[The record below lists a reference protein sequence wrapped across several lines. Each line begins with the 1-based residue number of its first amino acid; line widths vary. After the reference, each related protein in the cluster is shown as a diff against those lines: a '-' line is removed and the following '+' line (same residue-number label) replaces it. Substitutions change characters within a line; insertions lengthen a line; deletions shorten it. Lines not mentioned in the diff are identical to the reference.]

1 MMEDREIKELLEKSF
16 DMHFHIGPDIL
27 PRKYNMEEL
36 IKEEEGKIAGVA
48 LKAHSFPTITAINA
62 AKKNSDSNIKL
73 IGSLTLNYFMGG
85 FNSSAI
91 YASAVM
97 SKKYP
102 IIVWFPTVHAENH
115 LKKNKSKYEFPPE
128 WVKDP
133 HFVARKKN
141 ELRAI
146 KVTDWNNK
154 LFDKCERV
162 LKMIKKM
169 DCILATG
176 HLSWKES
183 EVLAT
188 EALDLEIPVI
198 ITHPMQRDIKMPL
211 KVQKKLADKG
221 AYIEYCYIM
230 YLDRD
235 HPEDYPL
242 EEQVRCMKE
251 VGLDKVILT
260 SDGGQVRNPSPS
272 ECLEAYVKLLQKH
285 GLEEK
290 DFHQMLVKNPKAIL
304 QQSPHVN

>member
-1 MMEDREIKELLEKSF
+1 MNDSEIRELLEKSY
-16 DMHFHIGPDIL
+16 DLHYHIGPDIL
-27 PRKYNMEEL
+27 PRKFNADEL
-36 IKEEEGKIAGVA
+36 IREEEGKIAGVA

-62 AKKNSDSNIKL
+62 AKKNSESKIKL
-73 IGSLTLNYFMGG
+73 FGSITLNYFMGG
-85 FNSSAI
+85 FNASAI

-115 LKKNKSKYEFPPE
+115 LRKNKSKYEFPPE

-133 HFVARKKN
+133 NFVARKKN

-162 LKMIKKM
+162 LRMIKKM

-188 EALDLEIPVI
+188 EALNMGIKVV

-211 KVQKKLADKG
+211 KVQKKLAAKG
-221 AYIEYCYIM
+221 AFIEYCYIM

-242 EEQVRCMKE
+242 EEQVKCMKE
-251 VGLDKVILT
+251 IGIDKVILS
-260 SDGGQVRNPSPS
+260 SDGGQLRNPSPS
-272 ECLEAYVKLLQKH
+272 QCMHDYIKLLSKH
-285 GLEEK
+285 GLEAE
-290 DFHQMLVKNPKAIL
+290 DFHQMLVKNPKEIL
-304 QQSPHVN
+304 KQE

>member
-1 MMEDREIKELLEKSF
+1 MDEKEINGLLEKSY
-16 DMHFHIGPDIL
+16 DLHFHIGPDIL
-27 PRKYNMEEL
+27 PRKYNMEQL
-36 IKEEEGKIAGVA
+36 IREEEGKIEGVA
-48 LKAHSFPTITAINA
+48 LKAHSFPTIMAIKA
-62 AKKNSDSNIKL
+62 AKKNFDSKIRL

-115 LKKNKSKYEFPPE
+115 LRKNKSKYEFPPE

-133 HFVARKKN
+133 DFVPRKKT

-154 LFDKCERV
+154 LFDKCGRV
-162 LKMIKKM
+162 LRMIQKM

-188 EALDLEIPVI
+188 EALDMGVKVI
-198 ITHPMQRDIKMPL
+198 VTHPMQRDIKMPL

-221 AYIEYCYIM
+221 AFIEYCYIM

-235 HPEDYPL
+235 KPGDYPP

-251 VGLDKVILT
+251 VGVDKVILT
-260 SDGGQVRNPSPS
+260 SDGGQVSNPGPS
-272 ECLEAYVKLLQKH
+272 RCLHDYLKVLEPH
-285 GLEEK
+285 GLEK
-290 DFHQMLVKNPKAIL
+290 SDFRQMLVKNPKDIL
-304 QQSPHVN
+304 KFQDV

>member
-1 MMEDREIKELLEKSF
+1 MMDEKELGELLEKSF

-27 PRKYNMEEL
+27 PRKYTVDEL

-48 LKAHSFPTITAINA
+48 LKAHSFPTIAAINA
-62 AKKNSDSNIKL
+62 AKKSLDSSLKL

-85 FNSSAI
+85 FNTSAI

-115 LKKNKSKYEFPPE
+115 LRKNKSKYEFPPE

-133 HFVARKKN
+133 NFIARRKT

-146 KVTDWNNK
+146 KVTDWNNR

-162 LKMIKKM
+162 LRMMKKM

-188 EALDLEIPVI
+188 EALDMGLKVI

-211 KVQKKLADKG
+211 KVQKKLAEKG
-221 AYIEYCYIM
+221 AFIEYCYIM

-235 HPEDYPL
+235 HPNDYPL
-242 EEQVRCMKE
+242 EEQAKCIRE
-251 VGLDKVILT
+251 VGVDRVLLT

-272 ECLEAYVKLLQKH
+272 RCLHDYVKLLQSH
-285 GLEEK
+285 GLERK
-290 DFHQMLVKNPKAIL
+290 DFQQMLVGNPKEIL
-304 QQSPHVN
+304 TSQNL

>member
-1 MMEDREIKELLEKSF
+1 MEDKDITELLAKSY

-27 PRKYNMEEL
+27 PRKYNAEEL
-36 IKEEEGKIAGVA
+36 VKAEEGRIAGVA
-48 LKAHSFPTITAINA
+48 FKAHSFPTITAINA
-62 AKKNSDSNIKL
+62 AKKNVESSVQL

-85 FNSSAI
+85 FNASAI

-115 LKKNKSKYEFPPE
+115 LRKNKSKFEFPPE

-133 HFVARKKN
+133 SFVARKKT

-154 LFDKCERV
+154 LFEKCERV
-162 LKMIKKM
+162 LKMMQKM

-188 EALDLEIPVI
+188 EALDMGLPVI

-221 AYIEYCYIM
+221 AFIEYCYIM

-235 HPEDYPL
+235 HPGDYPP
-242 EEQVRCMKE
+242 EEQVRCMRE
-251 VGLDKVILT
+251 IGADRVLLT
-260 SDGGQVRNPSPS
+260 SDGGQVRNPGPS
-272 ECLEAYVKLLQKH
+272 ECLHEYVRLLHKN
-285 GLEEK
+285 GLEERE
-290 DFHQMLVKNPKAIL
+290 FHQMLVKNPKHIL
-304 QQSPHVN
+304 SHE

>member
-1 MMEDREIKELLEKSF
+1 
-16 DMHFHIGPDIL
+16 
-27 PRKYNMEEL
+27 
-36 IKEEEGKIAGVA
+36 
-48 LKAHSFPTITAINA
+48 
-62 AKKNSDSNIKL
+62 
-73 IGSLTLNYFMGG
+73 MGG

-115 LKKNKSKYEFPPE
+115 LKKNKSKFEFPPE

-133 HFVARKKN
+133 NFIARKKS

-154 LFDKCERV
+154 LYDKCDRV
-162 LKMIKKM
+162 LRMIKKM
-169 DCILATG
+169 NCILATG

-188 EALDLEIPVI
+188 EALNMGIKVI

-211 KVQKKLADKG
+211 KTQKKLADKG
-221 AYIEYCYIM
+221 AFIEYCYIM

-235 HPEDYPL
+235 NPGDYPP
-242 EEQVRCMKE
+242 EEQARCIKE
-251 VGLDKVILT
+251 IGADKVILT
-260 SDGGQVRNPSPS
+260 SDGGQIRNPGPTK
-272 ECLEAYVKLLQKH
+272 CLHEYIKLLQPH
-285 GLEEK
+285 GLEKK
-290 DFHQMLVKNPKAIL
+290 DFHQMLVNNPKTIL
-304 QQSPHVN
+304 QFPG

>member
-1 MMEDREIKELLEKSF
+1 MEDKDITELLAKSY

-27 PRKYNMEEL
+27 PRKYNAEEL
-36 IKEEEGKIAGVA
+36 VKAEEGKIAGVA
-48 LKAHSFPTITAINA
+48 FKAHSFPTITAINA
-62 AKKNSDSNIKL
+62 AKKNAESSVQL

-85 FNSSAI
+85 FNASAI

-115 LKKNKSKYEFPPE
+115 LRKNKSKYEFPPE

-133 HFVARKKN
+133 SFVARKKN

-162 LKMIKKM
+162 LKMMQKM
-169 DCILATG
+169 ECILATG

-188 EALDLEIPVI
+188 EALDMGLPVI

-235 HPEDYPL
+235 HPGDYPP
-242 EEQVRCMKE
+242 EEQVKCMRE
-251 VGLDKVILT
+251 IGADRVLLT
-260 SDGGQVRNPSPS
+260 SDGGQVRNPGPS
-272 ECLEAYVKLLQKH
+272 ECLHEYVKLLSKH

-290 DFHQMLVKNPKAIL
+290 EFHQMLVKNPKRIL
-304 QQSPHVN
+304 AHE